1 VLLVAEDGP
10 EERSMSR
17 ILREKQVFV
26 EWARSVSELEK
37 RAASARLAAPEVV
50 FLDLDLDLEHGDSAG
65 ERSVS
70 LVRSRFVRAA
80 VVAFCGALSGE
91 RAARLLGVGVASLPK
106 PVSPSVLAELAVQLC
121 SQRPR
126 DPAPSAVSSKTSH
139 EWSSAVQVA
148 LDSYAE
154 QRVLSKQQ
162 LLILGLYLCGE
173 NDKQIAQA
181 IACSGATV
189 YEHWRR
195 IGKKA
200 GGSSK
205 ADAITDF
212 HRFLVRN

>member
-1 VLLVAEDGP
+1 
-10 EERSMSR
+10 MSR
-17 ILREKQVFV
+17 ILREKRVFV

-50 FLDLDLDLEHGDSAG
+50 FLDLDLGGSSG

-80 VVAFCGALSGE
+80 VVAFCEALSGE

-121 SQRPR
+121 AQRPR
-126 DPAPSAVSSKTSH
+126 PPAPSGASSKEATR
-139 EWSSAVQVA
+139 EWSSALQAA

-162 LLILGLYLCGE
+162 QLILGLYLCGE

-181 IACSGATV
+181 IPCSESTV

-195 IGKKA
+195 IGRKA